1 MDTTAPT
8 PASLKESG
16 NAHFREG
23 RVSEAIA
30 EYSKALVLLQ
40 SSPAADASEGTD
52 TGTDAS
58 SDAPSA
64 ATVVLSNR
72 AAAFLKCDEF
82 VRARQDC
89 DAALVSLTPV
99 AGVAGG
105 AERSARTDLM
115 AKVWYRRGLALRGL
129 GLLGDAMG
137 SFEQAAECPC
147 DDGMAKKVAK
157 ETKQTRA
164 RLDEAA
170 RQRVVDG
177 AKPRLS
183 DFEHGRQLGEGNFS
197 RVMHVTHRVS
207 RETYALK
214 VIEKKKVQRL
224 KVRHRNI
231 TNEIMMEKAVLNR
244 LRHHHNIIF
253 LHNTFQD
260 GDGLYFLMEYD
271 ETFTELWDVMSKG
284 KRLVGLSETQ
294 TQFFAAQMINGL
306 EHLHKHGVVHRDL
319 KPENMLVSSSG
330 CLKIVDFGT
339 AKDLQVRAAR
349 TAPHRPP
356 PHPLPRSPAT
366 AAVGSCLSVRVD
378 SIFPLPQHI

>member
-52 TGTDAS
+52 TGNDAS

-356 PHPLPRSPAT
+356 PRPLPRSPAT

>member
-356 PHPLPRSPAT
+356 PGPLPRSPAT

>member
-52 TGTDAS
+52 TGNDAS

-356 PHPLPRSPAT
+356 RRPLPRSPAT

-378 SIFPLPQHI
+378 SIFPLPQQM